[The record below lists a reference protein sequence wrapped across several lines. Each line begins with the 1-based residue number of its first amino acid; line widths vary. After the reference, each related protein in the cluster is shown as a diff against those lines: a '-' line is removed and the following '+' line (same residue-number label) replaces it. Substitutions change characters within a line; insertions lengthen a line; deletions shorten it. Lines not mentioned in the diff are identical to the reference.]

1 MTAVLL
7 AVFYGGPMCC
17 AAVTIAPLGVRR
29 WVVGW
34 TLREVLAIWTLN
46 TVSIFLV
53 SAPSLMLFHIIASG
67 AVLLVASSNPID

>member
-7 AVFYGGPMCC
+7 PVFYGGTTCC

-29 WVVGW
+29 WAVGW
-34 TLREVLAIWTLN
+34 NLREVLAIWTLN

-53 SAPSLMLFHIIASG
+53 LAPLLMLFHIIASG
-67 AVLLVASSNPID
+67 AVLLVASCNPID